1 MAPTVLLPDPLT
13 PMTTQRKAGDVLL
26 ADIVSPQFV
35 SANIALF
42 FSVVELMKFVNQIS
56 MLQRNAI
63 LRRCAGV
70 SQEISRLRRAAD
82 STREGVI

>member
-1 MAPTVLLPDPLT
+1 
-13 PMTTQRKAGDVLL
+13 MTTQRRVGDVLL

-63 LRRCAGV
+63 LRRGAGV

-82 STREGVI
+82 STREDVT

>member
-1 MAPTVLLPDPLT
+1 
-13 PMTTQRKAGDVLL
+13 MTTQRRAGDMLL

-42 FSVVELMKFVNQIS
+42 FSVVEVMKFVNQIS

-63 LRRCAGV
+63 RRGSVGV
-70 SQEISRLRRAAD
+70 SQEISRSLGAAD
-82 STREGVI
+82 STREGLT

>member
-1 MAPTVLLPDPLT
+1 
-13 PMTTQRKAGDVLL
+13 MTTQRRAGDVLL

-42 FSVVELMKFVNQIS
+42 FSVVEVAEFVNQIS

-63 LRRCAGV
+63 
-70 SQEISRLRRAAD
+70 
-82 STREGVI
+82 

>member
-1 MAPTVLLPDPLT
+1 
-13 PMTTQRKAGDVLL
+13 VLL

-63 LRRCAGV
+63 WWSSAGI
-70 SQEISRLRRAAD
+70 SPEIL
-82 STREGVI
+82 G